1 MIGSTPNENDQESWE
16 QKQTHKLYIQK
27 VQQWQ
32 KNVVYEKKKNN
43 SKQTDEATDKRD
55 SLVFVL
61 MLTECDSS
69 GVTFL
74 YFFVCPYW
82 Q

>member
-1 MIGSTPNENDQESWE
+1 MKTTRKVESKNRHTNFIFKRYNND
-16 QKQTHKLYIQK
+16 KRMLFM
-27 VQQWQ
+27 
-32 KNVVYEKKKNN
+32 KKNN

-74 YFFVCPYW
+74 YFFVCPY
-82 Q
+82 